1 LLAGDELWNKEEET
15 PMNKKRLWLL
25 LPVVAAVALAAV
37 FTGYWPHAEA
47 PVPAAPA
54 QQDKPE
60 LKIGYLPITHATAL
74 VMAHQERNG
83 VFDNFNLEVVKFGSW
98 PELTEALFAGHI
110 DGAVMLFELAL
121 AGRQRGIPLQ
131 AVALSH
137 RDGNVM
143 VARPEIAAVADLS
156 GKRVAIPSRFSVHH
170 ILLYKALLKAGLS
183 LGDVEIV
190 EMAPP
195 DMPAALAGG
204 EIAAYLVAEPFGAV
218 AEVQGVGKVLHP
230 SQEIWENSTCCV
242 LALREGVL
250 RDYPDAA
257 TELTI
262 ALLAA
267 GESAE
272 ADPGKAIAVSSDYF
286 GHAENVL
293 APALAR
299 TTFRKLAPSIDEFR
313 QHQQYLLD
321 LGVLTEPVALDEL
334 INEELAKDR

>member
-1 LLAGDELWNKEEET
+1 
-15 PMNKKRLWLL
+15 MNKKRLWLL
-25 LPVVAAVALAAV
+25 LPVAAAVALSVV
-37 FTGYWPHAEA
+37 FTGYWPRTEA
-47 PVPAAPA
+47 P
-54 QQDKPE
+54 QQVSPVTPDKPA
-60 LKIGYLPITHATAL
+60 LKIGYLPITHSTAL
-74 VMAHQERNG
+74 VMAHQEHG
-83 VFDNFNLEVVKFGSW
+83 GAFDNFNLEVVKFGSW

-143 VARPEIAAVADLS
+143 VVRSEIERTADLS
-156 GKRVAIPSRFSVHH
+156 GRRVAIPSRFSVHH

-183 LGDVEIV
+183 IGDVEIV

-195 DMPAALAGG
+195 EMPAALAGG

-218 AEVQGVGKVLHP
+218 AEVQGVGKILHP

-242 LALREGVL
+242 LVLREGVL

-272 ADPGKAIAVSSDYF
+272 ANLEKAIAVSSDYF
-286 GHAENVL
+286 GHAENIL

-299 TTFRKLAPSIDEFR
+299 TTFRNLAPSIDEFR

-321 LGVLTEPVALDEL
+321 LGVLDQPLDLQDL
-334 INEELAKDR
+334 INEALAKER

>member
-1 LLAGDELWNKEEET
+1 MLMNNK
-15 PMNKKRLWLL
+15 NLRLL
-25 LPVVAAVALAAV
+25 LPVVAAVALAV
-37 FTGYWPHAEA
+37 VVTGYGRRTETP
-47 PVPAAPA
+47 APA
-54 QQDKPE
+54 VPVSQDKPL

-74 VMAHQERNG
+74 VMAHQERGGAFAN
-83 VFDNFNLEVVKFGSW
+83 FDMEVVKFGSW

-131 AVALSH
+131 AVALGH

-156 GKRVAIPSRFSVHH
+156 GRRVAIPSRFSVHH
-170 ILLYKALLKAGLS
+170 ILLYKALQNAGLS
-183 LGDVEIV
+183 LADVEIV

-195 DMPAALAGG
+195 DMMAALAGG

-218 AEVQGVGKVLHP
+218 AEVQGVGKILLP

-242 LALREGVL
+242 LALREEVL
-250 RDYPDAA
+250 RDHPEAA

-267 GESAE
+267 GEAAE
-272 ADPGKAIAVSSDYF
+272 ADPQKAVAVSRQYF
-286 GHAENVL
+286 GHAEDIL
-293 APALAR
+293 LPGLAR
-299 TTFRKLAPSIDEFR
+299 TTFRELAPTVQEFAE
-313 QHQQYLLD
+313 HQQYLLD
-321 LGVLTEPVALDEL
+321 LGVLTEPVALEEL
-334 INEELAKDR
+334 INEELAKER

>member
-1 LLAGDELWNKEEET
+1 
-15 PMNKKRLWLL
+15 MKKKNLWLL
-25 LPVVAAVALAAV
+25 LLIALAVALTVVVAV
-37 FTGYWPHAEA
+37 NRRTETPA
-47 PVPAAPA
+47 PAAPV
-54 QQDKPE
+54 QQDKPV

-74 VMAHQERNG
+74 VMAHQERG
-83 VFDNFNLEVVKFGSW
+83 GAFDNFDMEVVKFGSW

-131 AVALSH
+131 AVALAH

-143 VARPEIAAVADLS
+143 VARPEIATVADLS
-156 GKRVAIPSRFSVHH
+156 GRRVAIPSRFSVHH
-170 ILLYKALLKAGLS
+170 ILLYKALQEAGLS
-183 LGDVEIV
+183 LADVEIV

-195 DMPAALAGG
+195 DMMAALAGG
-204 EIAAYLVAEPFGAV
+204 EISAYLVAEPFGAV
-218 AEVQGVGKVLHP
+218 AEVQGVGKILLP

-250 RDYPDAA
+250 RDHPEAA

-267 GESAE
+267 GEAAE
-272 ADPGKAIAVSSDYF
+272 ANPQKAVAVSRQYF
-286 GHAENVL
+286 GHAEEIL
-293 APALAR
+293 LPGLAR
-299 TTFRKLAPSIDEFR
+299 TTFRELAPSIREFAE
-313 QHQQYLLD
+313 HQQYLLD
-321 LGVLTEPVALDEL
+321 LGVLTEPVALEEL